1 MYNVTIYHT
10 KGCMKCKQTAV
21 LLRSN
26 PKLQIKEVLVEQ
38 GTDLIEKL
46 RGQGYRSMPVVL
58 VKDAKG
64 ALVDSWNDFQ
74 VDKVV
79 YWRNNR

>member
-1 MYNVTIYHT
+1 
-10 KGCMKCKQTAV
+10 MKCRQTAI

-46 RGQGYRSMPVVL
+46 RGQGYRSMPVVIIR
-58 VKDAKG
+58 DAKG
-64 ALVDSWNDFQ
+64 ALVASWNDFQ
-74 VDKVV
+74 VDKVA
-79 YWRNNR
+79 YWRDNR

>member
-1 MYNVTIYHT
+1 
-10 KGCMKCKQTAV
+10 MKCRQTAV

-26 PKLQIKEVLVEQ
+26 PKLQVKEVLVEQ

-46 RGQGYRSMPVVL
+46 RRQGYRSMPVVL
-58 VKDAKG
+58 IKDAKG

-74 VDKVV
+74 VGKVAH
-79 YWRNNR
+79 WKNNR

>member
-10 KGCMKCKQTAV
+10 KGCMKCKQTAL

-38 GTDLIEKL
+38 GTDLIEEL

-58 VKDAKG
+58 IKDTKG

-74 VDKVV
+74 VDRVAH
-79 YWRNNR
+79 WRNNG

>member
-1 MYNVTIYHT
+1 MYNVIIYHT
-10 KGCMKCKQTAV
+10 KGCMKCRQTAV
-21 LLRSN
+21 LLRGN
-26 PKLQIKEVLVEQ
+26 PKLQIKEVLVEK

-58 VKDAKG
+58 IKDAKG
-64 ALVDSWNDFQ
+64 TLVDSWNDFQ
-74 VDKVV
+74 VDKVS